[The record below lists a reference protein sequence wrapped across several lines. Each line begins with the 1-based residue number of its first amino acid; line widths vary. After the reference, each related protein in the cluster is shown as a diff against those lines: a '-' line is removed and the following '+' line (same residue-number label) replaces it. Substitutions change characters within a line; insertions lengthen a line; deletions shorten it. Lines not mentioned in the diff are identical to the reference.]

1 MARII
6 PNDNSYIAF
15 ATSGGI
21 ASAALVPTAAEVTAA
36 TNLTS
41 FVMSLTASTQ
51 GNVLPTPSFDTLFET
66 STVGTSSSSFS
77 GDFYRDDTADTAWS
91 VLPRKTKGFMIISR
105 FGGDGALRKPIA
117 GDIVEVWPIIVVSR
131 SMAGMSNNTIQTFT
145 ITCAVYAEP
154 NEAATVT

>member
-15 ATSGGI
+15 ATSGGLV
-21 ASAALVPTAAEVTAA
+21 SAALVPTAAEITAA
-36 TNLTS
+36 TNLTA
-41 FVMSLTASTQ
+41 FTMSLTASTQ

-77 GDFYRDDTADTAWS
+77 ADFYRDNSADTAWTT
-91 VLPRKTKGFMIISR
+91 LPRKTAGFMIISR
-105 FGGDGALRKPIA
+105 FGGSGALRKPIA
-117 GDIVEVWPIIVVSR
+117 GDTVEVWPIIVVSR

-145 ITCAVYAEP
+145 ITCAVTKEP
-154 NEAATVT
+154 NEAAVVT